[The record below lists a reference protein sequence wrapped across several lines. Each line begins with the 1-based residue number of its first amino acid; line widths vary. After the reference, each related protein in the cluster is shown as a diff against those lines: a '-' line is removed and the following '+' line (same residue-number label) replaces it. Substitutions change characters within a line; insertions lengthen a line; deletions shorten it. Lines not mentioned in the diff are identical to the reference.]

1 MKKSQLRQIIKEE
14 ISNVLNET
22 TGNEIASRV
31 RKLGKEAGISS
42 DNIERYVDD
51 LKSFFEPDAYENIT
65 DKELLKDLKIYIKNM

>member
-22 TGNEIASRV
+22 TENEIASRV

-65 DKELLKDLKIYIKNM
+65 DKELLKDLKKYIKNM

>member
-51 LKSFFEPDAYENIT
+51 LESSFEPDAYKNIT

>member
-22 TGNEIASRV
+22 SKNEIASRV

-51 LKSFFEPDAYENIT
+51 LESFFESDAYENIT

>member
-22 TGNEIASRV
+22 SKNEIASRV

-51 LKSFFEPDAYENIT
+51 LKSYFESDAYENIT

>member
-22 TGNEIASRV
+22 SKNEIASRV

-65 DKELLKDLKIYIKNM
+65 DKELLKDLKKYIKNM